1 MKVPSILIEKVL
13 SALQIAKLTG
23 EIKTG
28 IFEVTRSMENN
39 KAKYIILA
47 LDAKP
52 KNNKIRKKIS
62 VIKLLAEE
70 NKIPLF
76 EFSSKKELGK
86 LIGLEETGASCISII
101 NPDRAGSL
109 FKDVSQKMKEEVQ
122 I

>member
-1 MKVPSILIEKVL
+1 MKVPSILIEKLL

-28 IFEVTRSMENN
+28 IFEVTRSIENN
-39 KAKYIILA
+39 KAKYLILA
-47 LDAKP
+47 LDARP
-52 KNNKIRKKIS
+52 KNNKIRKKIA
-62 VIKLLAEE
+62 VIRLLADEK
-70 NKIPLF
+70 KIPLF
-76 EFSSKKELGK
+76 EFSTKKDLGK
-86 LIGLEETGASCISII
+86 IIGLEEIGASCISII